1 MTPNDY
7 YEPDATQEL
16 LIEATLSAHR
26 HRDPDGLPV
35 APAEWWD
42 LSPEACDEAFRRQL
56 RARVFESAIHE
67 RGWSSTVVAVME
79 RL

>member
-1 MTPNDY
+1 MIPNEPF
-7 YEPDATQEL
+7 EPDAAQEL

-42 LSPEACDEAFRRQL
+42 LSPEACESVFRRQL
-56 RARVFESAIHE
+56 RARAIERAVHE
-67 RGWSSTVVAVME
+67 RGWSSTIVAVMA

>member
-1 MTPNDY
+1 MTPND
-7 YEPDATQEL
+7 DDQSIATQEL

-42 LSPEACDEAFRRQL
+42 LSTEACDEVFRRQF
-56 RARVFESAIHE
+56 RARVFESAVHE
-67 RGWSSTVVAVME
+67 RGWSSTVTAVMA